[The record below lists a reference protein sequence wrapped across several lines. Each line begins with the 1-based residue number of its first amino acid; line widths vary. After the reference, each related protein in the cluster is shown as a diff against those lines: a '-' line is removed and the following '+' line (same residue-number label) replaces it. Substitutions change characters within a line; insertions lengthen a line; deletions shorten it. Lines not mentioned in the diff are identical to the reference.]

1 MSERGE
7 AKRISA
13 KLHKNSGRGKLVK
26 GDANWYNF
34 CIDFKEYPK
43 GMRIDQKVWAKA
55 TTDALKNGLDP
66 AIVLVMGESEKK
78 TRLAIIE
85 LSILEQFMQERQK
98 NENLDD

>member
-13 KLHKNSGRGKLVK
+13 KLHKNSGRGKISK
-26 GDANWYNF
+26 GDARWYNF

-43 GMRIDQKVWAKA
+43 GMRIDQNVWAKV
-55 TTDALKNGLDP
+55 TTDAMKSGLDP
-66 AIVLVMGESEKK
+66 ALILVMGSESKK

-85 LSILEQFMQERQK
+85 LSILEQLMQERQN
-98 NENLDD
+98 NEDSND